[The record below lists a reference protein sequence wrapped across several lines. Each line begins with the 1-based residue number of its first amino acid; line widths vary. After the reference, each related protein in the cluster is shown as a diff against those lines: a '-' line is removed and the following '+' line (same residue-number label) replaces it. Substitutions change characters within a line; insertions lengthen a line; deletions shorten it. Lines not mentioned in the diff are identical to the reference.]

1 MTCIHPTAIVEP
13 GARLGARVAV
23 GAFCSIGPEVELGD
37 DVSVAAHVVIAGRT
51 RIGAR
56 SRIHPFA
63 SLGQPP
69 QHLGHKGEPTALSI
83 GSDTIIREHATMNTG
98 TVEGGGETRIGNDCF
113 FMAGIHVAN
122 DCRIG
127 DRVIMANQATL
138 GGHVTIADDVV
149 VGGLSAVH
157 QYVRIGRLAMIG
169 GMSGVVMD
177 VIPFALAAG
186 ARARLAGLKVVG
198 LKRRGLA
205 EPDIAALRTAYRL
218 VFEGEGRL
226 GERLDAA
233 MATAGASTP
242 VAELVTF
249 IRNLSGRRLLYPR
262 RHHGAVA

>member
-1 MTCIHPTAIVEP
+1 MAHIHPTAIVEP
-13 GARLGARVAV
+13 GARLGAGVSV
-23 GAFCSIGPEVELGD
+23 GAYSTIGPEVELGD
-37 DVSVAAHVVIAGRT
+37 GVAVAGHVAIAGRT

-69 QHLGHKGEPTALSI
+69 QHLSHKSEATTLSI
-83 GSDTIIREHATMNTG
+83 GRDTIIREHATMNTG
-98 TVEGGGETRIGNDCF
+98 TVEGGGETRVGDQCF
-113 FMAGIHVAN
+113 FMAGIHVAH

-169 GMSGVVMD
+169 GMSGVAMD
-177 VIPFALAAG
+177 VIPFTLATG
-186 ARARLAGLKVVG
+186 SRARLAGLNVVG
-198 LKRRGLA
+198 LKRRGMT
-205 EPDIAALRTAYRL
+205 EPDMAALRTAYRL
-218 VFEGEGRL
+218 VFDGEGRL

-233 MATAGASTP
+233 LAAGGDNAA
-242 VAELVTF
+242 VAELVGF
-249 IRNLSGRRLLYPR
+249 IRNLSERRMLYPR
-262 RHHGAVA
+262 RRQGAVA